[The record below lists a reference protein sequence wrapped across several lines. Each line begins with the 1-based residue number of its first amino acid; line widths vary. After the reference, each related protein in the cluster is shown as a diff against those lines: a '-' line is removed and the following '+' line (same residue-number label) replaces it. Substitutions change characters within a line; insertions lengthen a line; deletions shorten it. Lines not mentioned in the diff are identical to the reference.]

1 MAQVAIYDCEF
12 LTAPGGPTRF
22 WCGPQDL
29 DALCVQIGAVQ
40 LSLDDGFDISA
51 REGWMVQPTD
61 SDGRIVPIDPPLTRL
76 TSITDALLQDEAQPL
91 VDALSELKTYADG
104 ALLLSWG
111 KDDLLTPAASLFVQN
126 QLSPRPAGQF
136 RDATPI
142 LMAVGET
149 PETICGLRSNT
160 ICGHYGLEQHGPAQD
175 ACADAEGVAVALQ
188 FLLRAGRLAPA
199 DFTGL
204 APE

>member
-1 MAQVAIYDCEF
+1 
-12 LTAPGGPTRF
+12 
-22 WCGPQDL
+22 
-29 DALCVQIGAVQ
+29 
-40 LSLDDGFDISA
+40 
-51 REGWMVQPTD
+51 MVQPTD

-76 TSITDALLQDEAQPL
+76 TGITDALLQDEAQPL
-91 VDALSELKTYADG
+91 MDALSELKTDADG

-111 KDDLLTPAASLFVQN
+111 KDDLLTLAASLIVQN
-126 QLSPRPAGQF
+126 QLSPIPAGQF
-136 RDATPI
+136 RNSTPI

-160 ICGHYGLEQHGPAQD
+160 ICGHYGLEQHGPAHD
-175 ACADAEGVAVALQ
+175 ARADAEGVAVALQ